1 MRFGWHIGLPGPFYL
16 GGTIWRSKRRRRRSR
31 RPVWH
36 GTLPGGW
43 RCPHN
48 HTRPD
53 TATACANAE
62 ARRRQQRG

>member
-1 MRFGWHIGLPGPFYL
+1 MRFGWSIPLPGPFYL
-16 GGTIWRSKRRRRRSR
+16 AGTIWRSKRRRARRQ
-31 RPVWH
+31 VWH
-36 GTLPGGW
+36 GTLPDGF

-62 ARRRQQRG
+62 ARRRQRRG